1 MRKIHVSALAE
12 SDLIGVWQYSFE
24 EWGPDQADRYLDELD
39 SNIKLLA
46 DNLDLGIKRDFVSDG
61 YRVLFVAS
69 HAVYYTVTPST
80 IHIIRVL
87 HGRMDPARHL

>member
-1 MRKIHVSALAE
+1 MRKIHVSVLAE

-24 EWGPDQADRYLDELD
+24 EWGADQADRYLDELD

-80 IHIIRVL
+80 IHIVRVL
-87 HGRMDPARHL
+87 HGRMDPERHL

>member
-1 MRKIHVSALAE
+1 MREIHVSALAE
-12 SDLIGVWQYSFE
+12 SDLTGIWQYSFE
-24 EWGPDQADRYLDELD
+24 EWGADQADRYLDELD

-87 HGRMDPARHL
+87 HGRMDPERHL